1 MGDNDDDDFF
11 NFVDLSK
18 KRYVSD
24 ETREI
29 MSQRTRDRWVSGE
42 PFNKKSQQERIEEF
56 RKVHGDRYDYSKVEY
71 VEAHT
76 KVIVVCP
83 KHGDFLIAPTNH
95 ARGSGCGKCRS
106 FGKLTEQDAID
117 RMRLKHGDKYDYSK
131 VKYVSAS
138 EKVTVIC
145 PEHGE
150 FEVQAGGHWR
160 GRGCSKCHLET
171 LGKSKRVSSE
181 DWLERFR
188 SAHGDKY
195 DYSKSEFTDRNSN
208 ITIICSE
215 HGEFNISPSSHASGR
230 HCPLCSRE
238 IRNKK
243 ISETLKG
250 RNFNPSMSNEDLV
263 KLFKSVH
270 GDKFDYSKVE
280 YVNMNTKVII
290 ICSIH
295 GEFQQIPK
303 SHKNGRGCARC
314 SASNRRKNRT

>member
-1 MGDNDDDDFF
+1 MMGDDDIEDWDDFEE
-11 NFVDLSK
+11 VDLSK
-18 KRYVSD
+18 KRYLSD

-29 MSQRTRDRWVSGE
+29 MSQRLRDRWVSGE
-42 PFNKKSQQERIEEF
+42 TFNKKSQQERIEEF

-71 VEAHT
+71 VDAHT

-83 KHGDFLIAPTNH
+83 KHGDFLITPSNH
-95 ARGSGCGKCRS
+95 AKGNNCGKCRS

-138 EKVTVIC
+138 EKVTIIC

-160 GRGCSKCHLET
+160 GRGCKKCHLET
-171 LGKSKRVSSE
+171 LNKSKRVSSE

-195 DYSKSEFTDRNSN
+195 AYSKSEFTNHNSN
-208 ITIICSE
+208 IT
-215 HGEFNISPSSHASGR
+215 
-230 HCPLCSRE
+230 
-238 IRNKK
+238 
-243 ISETLKG
+243 
-250 RNFNPSMSNEDLV
+250 
-263 KLFKSVH
+263 
-270 GDKFDYSKVE
+270 
-280 YVNMNTKVII
+280 I

-295 GEFQQIPK
+295 GEFQQTPK

-314 SASNRRKNRT
+314 SKLGNDYAGWKRDTL